1 MPIMSMRRW
10 AILIGVILISAA
22 AVTCYFNYRSKCHGI
37 DECAAR
43 AAEGRERDAPTED
56 R

>member
-10 AILIGVILISAA
+10 AILIGLILACAIAGSWI
-22 AVTCYFNYRSKCHGI
+22 YRYQTRCHGI
-37 DECAAR
+37 DDCAAQS
-43 AAEGRERDAPTED
+43 AEGRERDTPSES